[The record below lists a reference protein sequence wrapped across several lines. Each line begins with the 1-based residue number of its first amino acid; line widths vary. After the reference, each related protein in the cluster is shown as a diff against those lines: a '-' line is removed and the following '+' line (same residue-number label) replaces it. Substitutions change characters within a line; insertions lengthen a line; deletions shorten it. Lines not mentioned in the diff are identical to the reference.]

1 MQMGYV
7 SNWNDLPEVEI
18 LPNNFRRSAAGLKS
32 GVNRIRIVHPSATP
46 THQHDDS
53 EQTVLML
60 RGRMLI
66 HINDQTCEVGP
77 GDICV
82 LPIGTPHSFET
93 IEDEV
98 ELIEVF
104 APMRV
109 QNLIGFIGNVF

>member
-1 MQMGYV
+1 MGYV
-7 SNWNDLPEVEI
+7 VNWNDLPEVEI
-18 LPNNFRRSAAGLKS
+18 LPNNFRKSAAGLKC

-46 THQHDDS
+46 RHQHDDS

-60 RGRMLI
+60 RGRMYI
-66 HINDQTCEVGP
+66 HIDDERHEVGP

-93 IEDEV
+93 IEGEV
-98 ELIEVF
+98 ELMEIF

-109 QNLIGFIGNVF
+109 QNLVGFVGRVF